1 MIPVSAIT
9 YIFVE
14 KKKNS
19 KTLGLKTNKTTSCL
33 KLQNTAIHYAKDNV
47 LYFEYSHTL
56 RYSKCPIILNTLFH
70 TKCTLAYICF
80 LCSCFLNILWI
91 DKQCRPCSEGSFRS
105 SLIRVCTVCIC
116 HFVRNFGVQNFRS
129 FTVIL
134 PQMIILCISTLHIDH
149 SFPSTMLL
157 TNFFKCPGNFLK
169 GKHFVYY
176 WMNLQ
181 NRINPH
187 LFNNSSTYCNY
198 TEELNILI

>member
-149 SFPSTMLL
+149 SFPPPRPCFWPTFSNALGTSSRVNTLSITGWICKIELILTYSTTHLL
-157 TNFFKCPGNFLK
+157 TVIILK
-169 GKHFVYY
+169 S
-176 WMNLQ
+176 W
-181 NRINPH
+181 IP
-187 LFNNSSTYCNY
+187 
-198 TEELNILI
+198 